1 MKGNREK
8 ERYSHL
14 NTEFQRIARRDKKA
28 FLSEQCKEIDEHNRK
43 GETRDLKKMRDT
55 KETFHVKMSTVKDR
69 NSKELTEA
77 ENIKK
82 TWQEHTELYKKDLNE
97 PYKHDG
103 VVTHLEPDILECE
116 AKWALGSIT
125 KSKVIGGEGIPTEL
139 TI

>member
-28 FLSEQCKEIDEHNRK
+28 FLSEQCKEIDEHNRT

>member
-1 MKGNREK
+1 MGK
-8 ERYSHL
+8 
-14 NTEFQRIARRDKKA
+14 
-28 FLSEQCKEIDEHNRK
+28 
-43 GETRDLKKMRDT
+43 TRDLKKMRDT

-97 PYKHDG
+97 PYKHNG